1 MSHLINASPFS
12 WQIGFEDNRLVPAS
26 LLPAA
31 WIDPVVEG
39 APWGPHPSLLDG
51 TSESMSGAPWE
62 PWAEPG
68 GASSRF
74 GFVGVTRDQ
83 WGSPLRGCTVKL
95 FRTSNDVKLDETV
108 SDANTGAFLL
118 NTAYYPDAHYII
130 TVKAGSP
137 SVQGIT
143 VNTLIGS

>member
-1 MSHLINASPFS
+1 MSFLINTGPLS
-12 WQIGFEDNRLVPAS
+12 WLAGFEDRS
-26 LLPAA
+26 LDAVSFQLPSTFAD
-31 WIDPVVEG
+31 IRDGDPW
-39 APWGPHPSLLDG
+39 APESGLQDG
-51 TSESMSGAPWE
+51 SMLSSAPWE
-62 PWAEPG
+62 AWGPAG
-68 GASSRF
+68 GAASRF

-83 WGSPLRGCTVKL
+83 WGSPLKGCTVKL

-108 SDANTGAFLL
+108 SDINTGAFLL
-118 NTAYYPDAHYII
+118 NTAFYPDAHYIV